1 MGIRR
6 RTRRIRRWYRRREH
20 SSGMIAARVI
30 FVSVAAVAVAALA
43 VYAVRT
49 M

>member
-20 SSGMIAARVI
+20 SAGMLAARIAVI
-30 FVSVAAVAVAALA
+30 ALA
-43 VYAVRT
+43 AAGAAGIVLWAL
-49 M
+49 

>member
-6 RTRRIRRWYRRREH
+6 RTRRIRRWYRRHEH
-20 SSGMIAARVI
+20 STGMLAARVTVI
-30 FVSVAAVAVAALA
+30 AIAALGVAALA
-43 VYAVRT
+43 LVAFQT

>member
-6 RTRRIRRWYRRREH
+6 RTRRIRRWYRRHEH
-20 SSGMIAARVI
+20 SAGMLAARVI
-30 FVSVAAVAVAALA
+30 LVTIAAVVVAALA
-43 VYAVRT
+43 LYAIRT